1 MAESQQLSKLRKMF
15 GNRCHYCDTL
25 CNSHRKSPMRA
36 TREHVVPKSFGG
48 ANGMSNYV
56 LACSRCNNNRGTKL
70 WFCRCDFCSEKIN
83 AALSQQRFY
92 DRIFAGMVVHNRPK
106 IRKYNGTHWVVRC
119 GYNSKTFDSWDEA
132 IAYANES
139 EECNGFSDARG
150 RL

>member
-15 GNRCHYCDTL
+15 DNRCHYCDVL
-25 CNSHRKSPMRA
+25 CNSHRKSPQRA

-48 ANGMSNYV
+48 SNSMKNYV

-70 WFCRCDFCSEKIN
+70 WFCRCDTCTPLIE
-83 AALSQQRFY
+83 AALASQSFY

-106 IRKYNGTHWVVRC
+106 VKKYNNTHWVVKY
-119 GYNSKTFDSWDEA
+119 GYNSQVFLTWDDAMTFV
-132 IAYANES
+132 NES